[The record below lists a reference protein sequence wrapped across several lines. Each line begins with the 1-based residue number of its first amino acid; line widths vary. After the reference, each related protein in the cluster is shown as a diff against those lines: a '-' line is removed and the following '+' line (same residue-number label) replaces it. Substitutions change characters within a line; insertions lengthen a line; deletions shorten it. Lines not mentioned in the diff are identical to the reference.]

1 MAGLSSFF
9 KEKEQVQIG
18 SATLGYII
26 LDAAISETHKRKATI
41 TKNQI
46 EDGSNISDHYRKE
59 NESITIEGIIGEK
72 PISDIDSIVNVAS
85 SFAASKVGGLAGI
98 VTQAAAGILAASVL
112 SDSENRQADNL
123 KKFEEFMENASI
135 VDVITGLKT
144 YKNMAIESVDFPKNA
159 RLGDSLRFTVSL
171 TEIRIVQSKILES
184 QESSAKGIVAHS
196 VATKQD
202 LGKQKPKTP
211 SAVEEKSSSVAFK
224 LLN

>member
-9 KEKEQVQIG
+9 KEKEQVKIG

-59 NESITIEGIIGEK
+59 NESISIEGIIGEK
-72 PISDIDSIVNVAS
+72 PISDIDSVTNVAS

-112 SDSENRQADNL
+112 SESENRQIDNL

-135 VDVITGLKT
+135 VDVVTALKT
-144 YKNMAIESVDFPKNA
+144 YKNMAIETVDFPKNA
-159 RLGDSLRFTVSL
+159 RLGDSLRFTISL
-171 TEIRIVQSKILES
+171 TEMRIVESKTVKL
-184 QESSAKGIVAHS
+184 QETSAKGGTAHS
-196 VATKQD
+196 AATKQD
-202 LGKQKPKTP
+202 LGKQKALAP
-211 SAVEEKSSSVAFK
+211 SASESGASSVLFK
-224 LLN
+224 LFN